1 MTVANPVSDRV
12 EIARYTRGQVGP
24 SQPMVGPVADGGVIV
39 AETAPGCWGPM
50 ITPSF
55 RGGHECTAPVAVEGA
70 EVGDGLVIRIEQ
82 IEVTSLATASGT
94 DGAIP
99 TACKGDPYVAHLCPG
114 CGTPWPETHVEGT
127 GQQAIRCNACG
138 TPAGSFSMPHGYTMA
153 FDQATGIAVTLDRA
167 GADRAAEDPRGNSAL
182 PANAEQYSILTFA
195 PADLVLVAT
204 RMRPFLGNIGTTP
217 AVDMPD
223 SHNAGDFGQFLVGAP
238 HAYGLTAEDLEQR
251 TDGHMDIDAVRA
263 GAILICPVKV
273 PGGGV
278 YLGDMHAMQGDGEIA
293 GHTADV
299 SGRATLRVSV
309 LKGLGN
315 AGPLLLM
322 RPDDLPPLAR
332 PLSAEERAAAEALAR
347 RWGVV
352 AGVEASG
359 PLSFV
364 GSGPNLNAATDNGLQ
379 RAADLLGMSVDE
391 VKNRATITGGIE
403 IGRHPGV
410 VAVTLLV
417 PMAKLDALGLGQLVR
432 EQYGL

>member
-1 MTVANPVSDRV
+1 MTVAHPTSERV

-24 SQPMVGPVADGGVIV
+24 SQAMQGPVANGGTII

-50 ITPSF
+50 ITPHF
-55 RGGHECTAPVAVEGA
+55 RGGHEVTAPIAVEDA
-70 EVGDGLVIRIEQ
+70 EVGDGLVIRIER

-114 CGTPWPETHVEGT
+114 CGTPWPETYVEGT
-127 GQQAIRCNACG
+127 GQQAIRCKQCG

-153 FDQATGIAVTLDRA
+153 FDQQTGMAVTLDRA
-167 GADRAAEDPRGNSAL
+167 GAARASADPRGNSAL
-182 PANAEQYSILTFA
+182 PANSEQYSILTFA
-195 PADLVLVAT
+195 PSDLVLVAT

-238 HAYGLTAEDLEQR
+238 HEYGLTAADLEQR
-251 TDGHMDIDAVRA
+251 TDGHMDIDAVRE

-273 PGGGV
+273 AGGGV

-299 SGRATLRVSV
+299 AGRATLRVSV
-309 LKGLGN
+309 AKALGN
-315 AGPLLLM
+315 DGPLLLM

-332 PLSAEERAAAEALAR
+332 PLSADERAAAERLAQA
-347 RWGVV
+347 WGM
-352 AGVEASG
+352 AGVEQSG
-359 PLSFV
+359 PISFV
-364 GSGPNLNAATDNGLQ
+364 GTGANLNAATENGLQ
-379 RAADLLGMSVDE
+379 RAATLLGMSLDE
-391 VKNRATITGGIE
+391 VKNRVTITGGIE

-410 VAVTLLV
+410 VTVTLLA
-417 PMAKLDALGLGQLVR
+417 PMSTLDRLGLGGLVR

>member
-1 MTVANPVSDRV
+1 MAIANPVSDQV
-12 EIARYTRGQVGP
+12 EIARYARGQVGP
-24 SQPMVGPVADGGVIV
+24 SQPMQGPVADGGVIV

-50 ITPSF
+50 ITPHF
-55 RGGHECTAPVAVEGA
+55 RGGHECTLPVAVEGA
-70 EVGDGLVIRIEQ
+70 EVGDGLVVRIERV
-82 IEVTSLATASGT
+82 EVTSLATASGT
-94 DGAIP
+94 DGHIP

-114 CGTPWPETHVEGT
+114 CGTPWPETYVEGT
-127 GQQAIRCNACG
+127 GQQAIRCKNCG
-138 TPAGSFSMPHGYTMA
+138 APAGSFSMPHGYTMA
-153 FDQATGIAVTLDRA
+153 FDGGAAIAVTLDRA
-167 GADRAAEDPRGNSAL
+167 GADRAAADPRGNSAL
-182 PANAEQYSILTFA
+182 PANSEQYSILTFA
-195 PADLVLVAT
+195 PADLPLVAT

-223 SHNAGDFGQFLVGAP
+223 SHNAGDFGTSLVGAP
-238 HAYGLTAEDLEQR
+238 HEYGLSAEDLERHR

-315 AGPLLLM
+315 DGPILLM

-332 PLSAEERAAAEALAR
+332 PLSADERAAAEALAR
-347 RWGVV
+347 KWG
-352 AGVEASG
+352 ASGVEESG
-359 PLSFV
+359 PISFV
-364 GSGPNLNAATDNGLQ
+364 GSGPNLNAATDNGLA
-379 RAADLLGMSVDE
+379 RAAATLGMSVDE

-410 VAVTLLV
+410 VTVTLLA
-417 PMAKLDALGLGQLVR
+417 PMAKLDAIGLGQLVR

>member
-1 MTVANPVSDRV
+1 MAVANPVSERL

-24 SQPMVGPVADGGVIV
+24 SQPMQGPVADGGVIV

-50 ITPSF
+50 ITPHF
-55 RGGHECTAPVAVEGA
+55 RGGHEVTAPVAVEGA
-70 EVGDGLVIRIEQ
+70 EVGDGLVIRIERV
-82 IEVTSLATASGT
+82 EVTSIATASGT

-114 CGTPWPETHVEGT
+114 CGTPWPETYVEGT
-127 GQQAIRCNACG
+127 GQQAIKCKQCG

-153 FDQATGIAVTLDRA
+153 FDQAAGVGVTLDAA
-167 GADRAAEDPRGNSAL
+167 GAARAAADPRGNSAL
-182 PANAEQYSILTFA
+182 PANSEQYSILTFA
-195 PADLVLVAT
+195 PSDLVMVAT

-238 HAYGLTAEDLEQR
+238 HEYGLTAEELGRR
-251 TDGHMDIDAVRA
+251 TDGHMDIDAVRQ

-273 PGGGV
+273 AGGGV

-293 GHTADV
+293 GHTTDV

-315 AGPLLLM
+315 DGPILLM

-332 PLSAEERAAAEALAR
+332 PLSADERAAAEALAR
-347 RWGVV
+347 QWGM
-352 AGVEASG
+352 AGVEESG
-359 PLSFV
+359 PVSFV
-364 GSGPNLNAATDNGLQ
+364 GTGANLNAATENGLQ
-379 RAADLLGMSVDE
+379 RAAALLGMSVDE
-391 VKNRATITGGIE
+391 VKNRVTITGGLE

-410 VAVTLLV
+410 VTVTLLA
-417 PMAKLDALGLGQLVR
+417 PLATLDHVGLGALVR

>member
-1 MTVANPVSDRV
+1 MTIAHPTSERV

-24 SQPMVGPVADGGVIV
+24 SQAMQGPVANGGTII

-50 ITPSF
+50 ITPNF
-55 RGGHECTAPVAVEGA
+55 RGGHEVTAPIAVEDA
-70 EVGDGLVIRIEQ
+70 EVGDGLVIRIER

-114 CGTPWPETHVEGT
+114 CGTPWPETYVEGT
-127 GQQAIRCNACG
+127 GQQAIRCKQCG

-153 FDQATGIAVTLDRA
+153 FDQQTGMAVTLDRA
-167 GADRAAEDPRGNSAL
+167 GAARASADPRRNSAL
-182 PANAEQYSILTFA
+182 PANSEQYSILTFA
-195 PADLVLVAT
+195 PSDLVLVAT

-238 HAYGLTAEDLEQR
+238 HEYGLTTADLEQR
-251 TDGHMDIDAVRA
+251 TDGHMDIDAVRE

-273 PGGGV
+273 AGGGV

-299 SGRATLRVSV
+299 AGRATLRVSV
-309 LKGLGN
+309 VKALGN
-315 AGPLLLM
+315 DGPILLM

-332 PLSAEERAAAEALAR
+332 PLSADERAAAERLAQA
-347 RWGVV
+347 WGM
-352 AGVEASG
+352 AGVEQSG
-359 PLSFV
+359 PISFV
-364 GSGPNLNAATDNGLQ
+364 GTGANLNAATENGLQ
-379 RAADLLGMSVDE
+379 RAATLLGMSLDE
-391 VKNRATITGGIE
+391 VKNRVTITGGIE

-410 VAVTLLV
+410 VTVTLLA
-417 PMAKLDALGLGQLVR
+417 PMSTLDRLGVGSLVR

>member
-1 MTVANPVSDRV
+1 MTVAHPTSERV

-24 SQPMVGPVADGGVIV
+24 SQAMQGPVANGGTII

-50 ITPSF
+50 ITPHF
-55 RGGHECTAPVAVEGA
+55 RGGHEVTAPIAVEDA
-70 EVGDGLVIRIEQ
+70 EVGDGLAIRIER

-114 CGTPWPETHVEGT
+114 CGTPWPETYVEGT
-127 GQQAIRCNACG
+127 GQQAIRCKQCG

-153 FDQATGIAVTLDRA
+153 FDRQTGMAVTLDRA
-167 GADRAAEDPRGNSAL
+167 GAARASADPRGNSAL
-182 PANAEQYSILTFA
+182 PANSEQYSILTFA
-195 PADLVLVAT
+195 PSDLVLVAT

-238 HAYGLTAEDLEQR
+238 HEYGLTAADLEQR
-251 TDGHMDIDAVRA
+251 TDGHMDIDAVRE

-273 PGGGV
+273 SGGGV

-299 SGRATLRVSV
+299 AGRATLRVSV
-309 LKGLGN
+309 IKALGN
-315 AGPLLLM
+315 DGPILLM

-332 PLSAEERAAAEALAR
+332 PLSADERAAAERLAQA
-347 RWGVV
+347 WGM
-352 AGVEASG
+352 AGVEQSG
-359 PLSFV
+359 PISFV
-364 GSGPNLNAATDNGLQ
+364 GTGANLNAATENGLQ
-379 RAADLLGMSVDE
+379 RAATLLGMSVDE
-391 VKNRATITGGIE
+391 VKNRVTITGGIE

-410 VAVTLLV
+410 VTVTLLV
-417 PMAKLDALGLGQLVR
+417 PMSTLDRLGLGSLVR
-432 EQYGL
+432 EQYSL